1 MQENFVES
9 EFSGGSD
16 RAIKNLF
23 TDRAIKNLFIDRAK
37 KNLFTDRAIKN
48 LFIDRAIKN
57 LFTCFCFNINF
68 IGNSFRKCK

>member
-16 RAIKNLF
+16 RAI
-23 TDRAIKNLFIDRAK
+23 